1 MIRNRLIVQY
11 RHRQYVR
18 TTNLI
23 ERTFVETRRRTKTIP
38 HLWNEKS
45 FLKLVFGALI
55 RVSDRWAQPSFSTM
69 EEEIIKNLRNK
80 ILGGG
85 GIIRLL
91 LKERKKLEE
100 AMLVLLNF
108 TGKLK
113 LDHLSVNSLIACKKQ

>member
-45 FLKLVFGALI
+45 FLKLVFEALI

-85 GIIRLL
+85 NNEVVI
-91 LKERKKLEE
+91 KRKKKIRRSH
-100 AMLVLLNF
+100 ARV
-108 TGKLK
+108 
-113 LDHLSVNSLIACKKQ
+113 A